1 MDMVITV
8 EKVLLANGWSFDQ
21 TLTIEKGRI
30 VRIENATDAA
40 LANRLNG
47 TLLPGYFDTQVN
59 GGGGVLFNHQPSLA
73 NIEKIA
79 LAHLQYGTTSLLPT
93 IITDNASVMSQA
105 ADAIAEALSS
115 GSRHVKALVKG
126 VHFEGPFLSVKKK
139 GVHDASFIRTP
150 SDEELA
156 TLCRQDI
163 GKVLLTIAPETVS
176 TDFIREM
183 VSEGVTVAIGHTNAS
198 YETIQQAIDAGATGF
213 THLYNAM
220 SALTSREPGAV
231 GAALLHRDSYCGL
244 IIDHQ
249 HLHPRSAEL
258 ALKIKGDERAMLVT
272 DAMAHVGSNI
282 QRLSFFD
289 TEIIRHGDKLTTAD
303 GKTLAGSCLD
313 MHSALLN
320 AYRDCNITL
329 ASASKMA
336 SITPARFMALSHEI
350 GSIEEGKCA
359 NFVLL
364 DARDN
369 LKTVWLEGVATVHK

>member
-1 MDMVITV
+1 M
-8 EKVLLANGWSFDQ
+8 A
-21 TLTIEKGRI
+21 
-30 VRIENATDAA
+30 
-40 LANRLNG
+40 
-47 TLLPGYFDTQVN
+47 
-59 GGGGVLFNHQPSLA
+59 
-73 NIEKIA
+73 
-79 LAHLQYGTTSLLPT
+79 
-93 IITDNASVMSQA
+93 
-105 ADAIAEALSS
+105 
-115 GSRHVKALVKG
+115 
-126 VHFEGPFLSVKKK
+126 
-139 GVHDASFIRTP
+139 
-150 SDEELA
+150 
-156 TLCRQDI
+156 
-163 GKVLLTIAPETVS
+163 
-176 TDFIREM
+176 
-183 VSEGVTVAIGHTNAS
+183 
-198 YETIQQAIDAGATGF
+198 
-213 THLYNAM
+213 
-220 SALTSREPGAV
+220 
-231 GAALLHRDSYCGL
+231 GL